1 MEVNKKNHKEA
12 HVAEAANELLKESK
26 KKANELYEDG
36 KESLGNVQKS
46 IKTYS
51 DDVVHKV
58 HAKPLTSLLIAG
70 GIGFIL
76 SALLRR

>member
-1 MEVNKKNHKEA
+1 MVVKKNQNES
-12 HVAEAANELLKESK
+12 HVVEAANELLKESK
-26 KKANELYEDG
+26 KKANELYEEG
-36 KESLGNVQKS
+36 KHTFDNVQKS

-76 SALLRR
+76 SSLLRR